1 MKCILCIHI
10 RGFVEHS
17 SCGSGTP
24 KAAQKG
30 KFFKDICDLK
40 LQVCKVVLFLNFWW
54 IGCVLCSSS
63 CILSIDEH

>member
-1 MKCILCIHI
+1 MKCILCIQI

-17 SCGSGTP
+17 SCRSGTP

-40 LQVCKVVLFLNFWW
+40 LEVCKVVLFFEFLVDWVCFMQLQLHSVN
-54 IGCVLCSSS
+54 
-63 CILSIDEH
+63 